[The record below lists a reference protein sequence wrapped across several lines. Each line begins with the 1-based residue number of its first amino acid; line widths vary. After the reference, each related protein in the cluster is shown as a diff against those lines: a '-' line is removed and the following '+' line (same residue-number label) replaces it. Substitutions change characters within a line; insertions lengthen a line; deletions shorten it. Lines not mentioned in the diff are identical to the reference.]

1 LYFGGAFLNPAII
14 VVDMLK
20 DTFKEGSQLPITQE
34 ARQILPNLQRLLR
47 ESRDRGFPVVYA
59 CDSFLKEDF
68 MFKGKTKF
76 YSLQGTRGAE
86 VVDDLKPEPTDTVLP
101 KRRFSAF
108 FGTDLEKRLRKQGID
123 TIIVTG
129 ITTEVC
135 VLSTAID
142 GFCYNFYVILLED
155 CSASH
160 GKERHQACLNLYRDT
175 SLYPL
180 LRVMTLDE
188 FLKEVS

>member
-1 LYFGGAFLNPAII
+1 MKPAII

-34 ARQILPNLQRLLR
+34 ARQILPNLQRLLK
-47 ESRDRGFPVVYA
+47 ESRGKGFPIVYA

-68 MFKGKTKF
+68 IFKGKIKF
-76 YSLQGTRGAE
+76 YSLQGTEGAE
-86 VVDDLKPEPTDTVLP
+86 VVEGLKPERTDVVLR

-123 TIIVTG
+123 TIVVTG

-135 VLSTAID
+135 VLTTAMD
-142 GFCYNFYVILLED
+142 GLCHDFYVILLED

-160 GKERHQACLNLYRDT
+160 SQEKHQACLGLYRNT
-175 SLYPL
+175 GLHPL
-180 LRVMTLDE
+180 LRVTTFEE
-188 FLKEVS
+188 FLTEVS

>member
-1 LYFGGAFLNPAII
+1 LNPAII

-34 ARQILPNLQRLLR
+34 ARQILPNLQRLLK
-47 ESRDRGFPVVYA
+47 ESRERGFPVVYA

-76 YSLQGTRGAE
+76 YSLQGTKGAE
-86 VVDDLKPEPTDTVLP
+86 VVDDLKPEGTDIVLP

-108 FGTDLEKRLRKQGID
+108 FETDLDKTLRKQGID
-123 TIIVTG
+123 TIVVTG

-135 VLSTAID
+135 VLSTAMD
-142 GFCYNFYVILLED
+142 GFCCDFYVILLEN

-160 GKERHQACLNLYRDT
+160 SKERHQACLNLYRNT

-188 FLKEVS
+188 FLREAS

>member
-1 LYFGGAFLNPAII
+1 
-14 VVDMLK
+14 MLK

-34 ARQILPNLQRLLR
+34 ARQILPSLQRLLK
-47 ESRDRGFPVVYA
+47 ESRGKKFPIVYA

-68 MFKGKTKF
+68 LFKGKTKF
-76 YSLQGTRGAE
+76 YSLQGTEGAE

-135 VLSTAID
+135 VLSTAMD
-142 GFCYNFYVILLED
+142 GFCYDFYVILLED

-160 GKERHQACLNLYRDT
+160 SQEKHQACLNLYRNA
-175 SLYPL
+175 SLHPL